1 MYNVVMTEFTL
12 PKNMCKV
19 NDLTTPLVKATS
31 GGNLGLYCIMYV
43 RFHVVE
49 QQQIKIKGQGKKL
62 SFHFIVLQLLGIQPL
77 HGTI

>member
-1 MYNVVMTEFTL
+1 M
-12 PKNMCKV
+12 
-19 NDLTTPLVKATS
+19 D
-31 GGNLGLYCIMYV
+31 V

-49 QQQIKIKGQGKKL
+49 QEQIKIKVQGKKR